1 MVQPAV
7 LDARCDQG
15 QRQLSGHY
23 VVPEVGRTFAG
34 DCHILGLPGT
44 RIELNGPLTFEN
56 DVKLSGNLTITG
68 NGERWE
74 QACFGT
80 YGVLTVTNH
89 STISVTN
96 CINRRAITIPGRG
109 HEVQKGFKF
118 TSGGCISAEGVLVEG
133 GTLSVRRCHGNV
145 GGGINVGVAGFLQ
158 RGGKVHI
165 EDCYAEEQ
173 GGGMTIVG
181 NYGEAG
187 VGLHMDGGTLL
198 FRNCTADSDYGGGL
212 LVLDGPMIQKGG
224 NIRFKDCTA
233 YYGGGAYVG
242 LNVIQEYGVMEFQR
256 CKSLRWGDGGG
267 MYVREGLK
275 QVDGEIRFLN
285 CTAGRA
291 GGGIYISKGS
301 LQQLGGDFHVLE
313 GFSHNR
319 GGGIAISTGHLIQTG
334 GYLEVY
340 QCWTEQGGG
349 GIAITEGGL
358 RQSDGTILVQ
368 GCGTAGRNGG
378 CIYLLSGDVEQTHG
392 TLALRS
398 CEAEVAGGLM
408 TIGIGNLNQLGGK
421 MVFERGRTPGAGD
434 GGCVNLARGGLVQTG
449 GSILFSE
456 CHAGSWGSAGALSV
470 SGNLRQT
477 DGQLLFYDCTSPM
490 SGGALC
496 VMGDVTQEGGLMEFQ
511 KCYSEETG
519 GGMYVLGDLTQLG
532 GVIEFLQ
539 CATGSNIS
547 LYAGRGYAERPVVG
561 GGALHI
567 VRGNL
572 IQKAG
577 SISVDSCTTEG
588 SGGGIFILN
597 GDFQQTGGSTNLQ
610 NCTAEVLAGG
620 IGLQNGSLVQED
632 GMLWISDCHAGQ
644 AGGACSIQ
652 EGDVKQTGTGEIFF
666 DACSSEGVGGG
677 LCAFSRGSVKLMG
690 KSVFQHCVAGMS
702 GAALY
707 SIAPTTV
714 ASSTI
719 IDTTIRSQVS
729 FFVRS
734 SLVMQNVSISG
745 TLQQP
750 FQALA
755 REINITQPPNC
766 SLLADGCQFTATS
779 LQVPPPL
786 CSQGT
791 GVVNLTT
798 DGQSMIGC
806 EKCPQGFMQLMDAKS
821 EACRPCPAS
830 AQICEPARV
839 KMRPGYMV
847 TIRSSINDLSPPRRC
862 AAPKACP
869 GRSLPDERSSMCAE
883 GYAGGGC
890 LHCDGTTHAAAD
902 GQSLSCTKCGDG
914 RDSLPME
921 MAYLTAKMLG
931 IFTIALLGGFTQKD
945 EETTTSSILLNQ
957 LMAFSAAGLVA
968 VGAAADTTAARA
980 DETLGGA
987 LQTARQVLAV
997 SQADLGLTSF
1007 ECILSSAGRA
1017 SSMGVAQV
1025 LSTALPTLVMLSAG
1039 MRYPYLALVAGSN
1052 CFLPG
1057 FAASLGK
1064 FVVVVPDV
1072 EVEETGEKSQLV
1084 MPDLPQGF
1092 TVTTGVMFFGGL
1104 ILLCFAAV
1112 GVGWSYLA
1120 VMTKESPTPAHVSYL
1135 RSAFNPDH
1143 SAAEVE
1149 RMVRKMLFRL
1159 LPVLLPVGAY
1169 PASHMA
1175 CASILLVLVLVIFVH
1190 IKPYREMWLNHVEIA
1205 LVTIAL
1211 LMVFMAK
1218 WLLSRDV
1225 EGTEGSAVDVFLL
1238 GTLASLGFTVAIG
1251 LTASLLWFLFGERQ
1265 GRELLEDL

>member
-1 MVQPAV
+1 M
-7 LDARCDQG
+7 
-15 QRQLSGHY
+15 SI
-23 VVPEVGRTFAG
+23 GR
-34 DCHILGLPGT
+34 
-44 RIELNGPLTFEN
+44 
-56 DVKLSGNLTITG
+56 
-68 NGERWE
+68 
-74 QACFGT
+74 
-80 YGVLTVTNH
+80 
-89 STISVTN
+89 
-96 CINRRAITIPGRG
+96 
-109 HEVQKGFKF
+109 
-118 TSGGCISAEGVLVEG
+118 
-133 GTLSVRRCHGNV
+133 
-145 GGGINVGVAGFLQ
+145 
-158 RGGKVHI
+158 
-165 EDCYAEEQ
+165 
-173 GGGMTIVG
+173 
-181 NYGEAG
+181 
-187 VGLHMDGGTLL
+187 
-198 FRNCTADSDYGGGL
+198 
-212 LVLDGPMIQKGG
+212 
-224 NIRFKDCTA
+224 
-233 YYGGGAYVG
+233 
-242 LNVIQEYGVMEFQR
+242 
-256 CKSLRWGDGGG
+256 
-267 MYVREGLK
+267 
-275 QVDGEIRFLN
+275 
-285 CTAGRA
+285 
-291 GGGIYISKGS
+291 
-301 LQQLGGDFHVLE
+301 
-313 GFSHNR
+313 
-319 GGGIAISTGHLIQTG
+319 
-334 GYLEVY
+334 
-340 QCWTEQGGG
+340 
-349 GIAITEGGL
+349 
-358 RQSDGTILVQ
+358 
-368 GCGTAGRNGG
+368 
-378 CIYLLSGDVEQTHG
+378 
-392 TLALRS
+392 
-398 CEAEVAGGLM
+398 
-408 TIGIGNLNQLGGK
+408 GNLNQLGGK
-421 MVFERGRTPGAGD
+421 MVFEHGKTPASGE

-449 GSILFSE
+449 GSILFSD
-456 CHAGSWGSAGALSV
+456 CHTGSWSSGGALSV
-470 SGNLRQT
+470 TGNLRQT
-477 DGQLLFYDCTSPM
+477 DGQLLFYDCTSPL

-496 VMGDVTQEGGLMEFQ
+496 VMGDATQEGGVMEFQ

-519 GGMYVLGDLTQLG
+519 GGMYVFGDLTQLG

-539 CATGSNIS
+539 CATGSNMTLFQS
-547 LYAGRGYAERPVVG
+547 SRGYADQPKVG

-567 VRGNL
+567 QGSL

-577 SISVDSCTTEG
+577 SISADSCTTEG
-588 SGGGIFILN
+588 KGGGIFILN
-597 GDFQQTGGSTNLQ
+597 GDFRQTGGSTHLQ
-610 NCTAEVLAGG
+610 NCTADVLAGG
-620 IGLQNGSLVQED
+620 IGLQNGSLVQEE
-632 GMLWISDCHAGQ
+632 GYLWISDCHAGQ
-644 AGGACSIQ
+644 AGGACSVQ
-652 EGDVKQTGTGEIFF
+652 EGNVEQNGTGEILF
-666 DACSSEGVGGG
+666 DGCSSEGVGGG

-719 IDTTIRSQVS
+719 IDTTIHGQVS

-734 SLVMQNVSISG
+734 SLVMENVSISS

-750 FQALA
+750 FEALA
-755 REINITQPPNC
+755 REITITQPPNC

-791 GVVNLTT
+791 GVINLTT

-821 EACRPCPAS
+821 EACRPCPVS

-883 GYAGGGC
+883 GYAGDGC
-890 LHCDGTTHAAAD
+890 LYCDGTTHAAAD
-902 GQSLSCTKCGDG
+902 GQSLSCTKCGVS

-921 MAYLTAKMLG
+921 IAYLTAKMLG
-931 IFTIALLGGFTQKD
+931 IFTIALLGGFAQKD

-980 DETLGGA
+980 DETLGSM

-1007 ECILSSAGRA
+1007 ECILSSAGLA
-1017 SSMGVAQV
+1017 SSMGVAHV

-1057 FAASLGK
+1057 FAASVGK

-1092 TVTTGVMFFGGL
+1092 SETTGVMFFGGL

-1112 GVGWSYLA
+1112 GLGWSYVT
-1120 VMTKESPTPAHVSYL
+1120 VMTKESPTPAHVAYL

-1169 PASHMA
+1169 PASQMA
-1175 CASILLVLVLVIFVH
+1175 CASILLLLVLVTFMQ

-1205 LVTIAL
+1205 LMTIAL

-1225 EGTEGSAVDVFLL
+1225 EGTDGSAIDVFLL
-1238 GTLASLGFTVAIG
+1238 GTLASLGFTVGIG